1 MLSKSCIVN
10 INLADDSTQPTAV
23 ESAVE
28 MVLNASFSVTNKAN
42 KAIKYKRKV
51 NNLIDE
57 QFPKN
62 QAISQIID
70 VDG

>member
-42 KAIKYKRKV
+42 KAIKYKK
-51 NNLIDE
+51 E
-57 QFPKN
+57 SK
-62 QAISQIID
+62 
-70 VDG
+70 